1 VAEAHDHA
9 AEWQQQGGCP
19 VTAASQLRPA
29 LEPPVCTPGSPF
41 YGEVVEFL
49 YREAELLDSNR
60 FSDWLALLAE
70 DIHYVMPVRTT
81 QFRTKGEGFQE
92 VAFFEENFVS
102 LRTRV
107 KRLETD
113 FAWAET
119 PPSRTRHF
127 VTNVLAAPGDR
138 EGEFNVRSS
147 FMVARTRSDQGY
159 QLFTGQRQDILRRP
173 DGGDFKIA
181 DRRILIDQTV
191 LSGSNLSIFF

>member
-1 VAEAHDHA
+1 MNTASSPHAGIKVA
-9 AEWQQQGGCP
+9 
-19 VTAASQLRPA
+19 
-29 LEPPVCTPGSPF
+29 VCEPGSTI
-41 YGEVVEFL
+41 YGEIVEFL
-49 YREAELLDSNR
+49 YREAELLDDNR
-60 FSDWLALLAE
+60 FGEWLGLLAE

-81 QFRTKGEGFQE
+81 QFRAKGDGFQD

-107 KRLETD
+107 KRLETE

-127 VTNVLAAPGDR
+127 VTNVLAEPGEKD
-138 EGEFNVRSS
+138 GEFNVRSS
-147 FMVARTRSDQGY
+147 FMIARTRADQGY
-159 QLFTGQRQDILRRP
+159 QLFTGRREDVLRRS
-173 DGGDFKIA
+173 DAGDFKVA